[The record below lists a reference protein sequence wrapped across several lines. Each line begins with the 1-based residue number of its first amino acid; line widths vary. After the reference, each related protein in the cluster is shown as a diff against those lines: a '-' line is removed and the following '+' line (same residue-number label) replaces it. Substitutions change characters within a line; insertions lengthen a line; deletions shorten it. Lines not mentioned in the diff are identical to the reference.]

1 MDDPNR
7 IQRLEKA
14 CPELNPLV
22 IQDFVHRM
30 DTEYFDQFNQPV
42 IKHHLQLIASLTL
55 DHPCA
60 IHISAHSEKTYQLTI
75 VAYDYFSEFAT
86 LCGLL
91 SSVGLDIRK
100 ATIYTFKERRATD
113 KNTADLK
120 SHQGKMAPRQSRSTQ
135 QPPGLSRKKVVDV
148 FDVKLLP
155 GCMFGPAQQTHFRES
170 ALAMI
175 RLLDARHFHQ
185 VRRQV
190 NRSLIETLGKL
201 KAHVSDIVHPVE
213 ITFNND
219 LSREST
225 VMDIRSTDTP
235 AFLYTFANAL
245 TMRGVYIS
253 KAKIEVKGSTAHNEF
268 FVRGRTG
275 GKIDDAQEQQELT
288 STAALIKEFSHFLTW
303 APDPGKALD
312 HFDQLLDDLQGDQKN
327 SISFSLLRQKPLL
340 GHLAKLFGSS
350 DFLWEDL
357 LRRQHANLLP
367 AMTGFQKG
375 SIVREKSDL
384 TQTLTSQLKKCRSPE
399 DRKICLNSFKDQ
411 ELFRID
417 MKHMLDSESLR
428 DFSQALTNL
437 AEVVIEQ
444 ALREAQQVIAK
455 QHRQRP
461 EQLARLF
468 SFAIF
473 GLGKLG
479 GAELGYASDI
489 EVLFVYEIKKAD
501 SLKKTSISTD
511 YFEQLVQEFLRW
523 IEAKNEGIFHID
535 TRLRPY
541 GDKGLLANSLE
552 EVREYY
558 SKDGSAAPFE
568 RQALIKLRHVAGDTE
583 LGEMVETYRDTYV
596 YSSEPWPIET
606 ALHLRQRQMH
616 ELVPTNRVH
625 VKYSPGAIIDIEYL
639 TQYLQVIHGHQ
650 SSTLRHT
657 NTLHALKA
665 LGQEKLL
672 KKKDAET
679 LQRDYLFFRS
689 LIDALRIVRGNAQDL
704 ILPESQSDSMIFLA
718 RRLGFMHK
726 NWTKGALALEKEIQ
740 KRMSRTHEVFHKY
753 FPIEPKP

>member
-7 IQRLEKA
+7 IHRLEKA

-30 DTEYFDQFNQPV
+30 DAEYFERFTQKT
-42 IKHHLQLIASLTL
+42 IKGHLGLVASLTP
-55 DHPCA
+55 DRPCA
-60 IHISAHSEKTYQLTI
+60 ITIKKYPQKIYELTI
-75 VAYDYFSEFAT
+75 VAYDYFSEFST

-91 SSVGLDIRK
+91 SSVGLDIRQ
-100 ATIYTFKERRATD
+100 ATIYTFEERRAAE

-120 SHQGKMAPRQSRSTQ
+120 SRQGKMSPRQTRFTK
-135 QPPGLSRKKVVDV
+135 QPQGLSRKKVVDV
-148 FDVKLLP
+148 FNVQLLP
-155 GCMFGPAQQTHFRES
+155 GFRFGPAQQTHFKES
-170 ALAMI
+170 VFAMI
-175 RLLDARHFHQ
+175 RLLDGRHFRQ

-190 NRSLIETLGKL
+190 NRFLIETLGKL
-201 KAHVSDIVHPVE
+201 KSHVSEIVHPVE
-213 ITFNND
+213 IKFNND
-219 LSREST
+219 LSGDST

-268 FVRGRTG
+268 FVKGRTG
-275 GKIDDAQEQQELT
+275 GKIDDAEEQQELT

-303 APDPGKALD
+303 APDPGKALE
-312 HFDQLLDDLQGDQKN
+312 HFDQLLDDLQGDQN
-327 SISFSLLRQKPLL
+327 HSLSFSLLRQKPLL

-367 AMTGFQKG
+367 AMADFQKG
-375 SIVREKSDL
+375 SIIREKSDL
-384 TQTLTSQLKKCRSPE
+384 THALTSQLKKCRSPE
-399 DRKICLNSFKDQ
+399 VRKICLNSFKDQ

-444 ALREAQQVIAK
+444 AMREAQQVIAK
-455 QHRQRP
+455 QFQQRS
-461 EQLARLF
+461 QHLARLF

-489 EVLFVYEIKKAD
+489 EVLFVYER
-501 SLKKTSISTD
+501 KKTDSAEKSSISTD

-523 IEAKNEGIFHID
+523 IEAKKEGIFHID

-541 GDKGLLANSLE
+541 GEKGLLANSLD

-558 SKDGSAAPFE
+558 GPKGSAAPFE
-568 RQALIKLRHVAGDTE
+568 RQALIKLRHVAGDTG
-583 LGEMVETYRDTYV
+583 LGKRVETYRDTYV
-596 YSSEPWPIET
+596 YSSDPWSIET
-606 ALHLRQRQMH
+606 ALHLRNRQIN
-616 ELVPTNRVH
+616 ELVPANSIH
-625 VKYSPGAIIDIEYL
+625 MKYSPGGLIDIEYL
-639 TQYLQVIHGHQ
+639 TQYLQIIHGNH

-665 LGQEKLL
+665 LGHERHLG
-672 KKKDAET
+672 KKDAET
-679 LQRDYLFFRS
+679 LQHDYLFFRS
-689 LIDALRIVRGNAQDL
+689 LIDSLRIVRGNAQDL
-704 ILPESQSDSMIFLA
+704 ILPKPQSDSMIFLA
-718 RRLGFMHK
+718 RRLGFLHE

-740 KRMSRTHEVFHKY
+740 KRMRRTHEVFHKY
-753 FPIEPKP
+753 FPIQPKP